1 MVPSPIKAQAGSVP
15 ASDPSCPAAWFRRS
29 RKRSR
34 AARSTNREAHRLAEG
49 ERQEL
54 EGLLEGRAAGL
65 FSRYLDHQAQ
75 ADLDERLALF
85 QCGLSLGQ
93 ELSKI

>member
-1 MVPSPIKAQAGSVP
+1 MAPLLAQAGP
-15 ASDPSCPAAWFRRS
+15 DFRTAS
-29 RKRSR
+29 
-34 AARSTNREAHRLAEG
+34 RLAEG

-75 ADLDERLALF
+75 ADLEERLALF
-85 QCGLSLGQ
+85 RCGLTLGR
-93 ELSKI
+93 ELWAI

>member
-1 MVPSPIKAQAGSVP
+1 MATALAAAGP
-15 ASDPSCPAAWFRRS
+15 DFRTASC
-29 RKRSR
+29 
-34 AARSTNREAHRLAEG
+34 LAEQ
-49 ERQEL
+49 ERTEL
-54 EGLLEGRAAGL
+54 ETLLEGRTAGL

-75 ADLDERLALF
+75 AEEDQRLALF